1 MLSLANC
8 CYVCCVCRLQVQPAN
23 KSSSKV
29 VKGSRIG
36 KKTSIML
43 NALLKVTVASQAS
56 STTICY
62 LSKQTLLSGMF
73 LDIFLGRPKIQWF
86 ADWSQGSHYSENGQQ
101 KQLSEPIYDLPSLAI
116 QPTQPI
122 HSPIDMNTWTPADL
136 PILGSKTSRMRG
148 VTRWVHWVRW
158 AVPALP
164 IVKLGGATNT
174 KTYESEGKRKGIQPL
189 DDDMNMNN
197 Y

>member
-8 CYVCCVCRLQVQPAN
+8 CYVCCVCRHQVQPAN

-43 NALLKVTVASQAS
+43 NALLKVTVTSQAS
-56 STTICY
+56 S
-62 LSKQTLLSGMF
+62 KKKLLSGMF
-73 LDIFLGRPKIQWF
+73 LDIFLGRPKF
-86 ADWSQGSHYSENGQQ
+86 NGSQTGHRF
-101 KQLSEPIYDLPSLAI
+101 PLAI
-116 QPTQPI
+116 TCHSTNPTYQLTKS
-122 HSPIDMNTWTPADL
+122 HEHRTTPADL
-136 PILGSKTSRMRG
+136 HILGSKTSRMRG

-174 KTYESEGKRKGIQPL
+174 KDL
-189 DDDMNMNN
+189 
-197 Y
+197 